1 MNDYTELDGNLSFD
15 DEMGGALSFGEGL
28 AGSMDVGGITVMC
41 NTDYNALENKPS
53 IEGVELVGDR
63 LLPEFGEKPLSNI
76 EIKTIF
82 DRVFRKD

>member
-28 AGSMDVGGITVMC
+28 AGSMDVGGITVTC

-53 IEGVELVGDR
+53 IEGHVLEGDSTIQQIGVGT
-63 LLPEFGEKPLSNI
+63 LTVQEIEKILYRI
-76 EIKTIF
+76 
-82 DRVFRKD
+82 